1 MTQSDVPEVRPGP
14 SRLSWKSWLLL
25 ALALSTIGSQLMVW
39 GAAAIESLYVGNS
52 TDIVFIIVTDFYGSR
67 RLFDL
72 GFVFLQSLTINI
84 FGALV
89 LMAFFAIRRRLKG

>member
-1 MTQSDVPEVRPGP
+1 MTQSDTPEVRPGP
-14 SRLSWKSWLLL
+14 SRLSWKNWLLL
-25 ALALSTIGSQLMVW
+25 ALALSAIGSQLMVW
-39 GAAAIESLYVGNS
+39 GALAIESLYVGNS
-52 TDIVFIIVTDFYGSR
+52 TDIVFVVVTDFYGSR

-89 LMAFFAIRRRLKG
+89 LMAYFAIRRRLKS